1 MVFGNQKQGAIQM
14 YPDDSLQSLVSS
26 WWLKEESQAIKR
38 GRLLKA
44 FVPHVDQNPMTLVPE
59 GRKDP
64 TSHTQVNYKLEP
76 LQIKQ
81 IPKPPTLPV
90 AALPSYPGEIRT
102 VYRAK
107 KRPVLVISCGG
118 PDIPKGLKVGA
129 ARWQTAPTLLV
140 APYYGATQSGTRGG
154 WREEFVKRI
163 RRCEYPQ
170 YLWDMLP
177 INGSAE
183 ESILR
188 LDHVQPIARN
198 PDTYELTQ
206 FRMSE
211 EAITVLDE
219 WLSWLF
225 TEKLSEK
232 GVLLEVRKG
241 LMGL

>member
-1 MVFGNQKQGAIQM
+1 MSGNPQQGVIRM

-26 WWLKEESQAIKR
+26 WWQKEESQPIKR

-44 FVPHVDQNPMTLVPE
+44 FVPHVDQNPMILIPE

-64 TSHTQVNYKLEP
+64 TSHTRVNYRLEP
-76 LQIKQ
+76 LQTKQ
-81 IPKPPTLPV
+81 IARPPILPV
-90 AALPSYPGEIRT
+90 AALPSYQSEIHT

-118 PDIPKGLKVGA
+118 SDIPRNLRTGA

-140 APYYGATQSGTRGG
+140 APYYGAKQSGTRGG
-154 WREEFVKRI
+154 WKEEFVKRI

-170 YLWDMLP
+170 YLWDKLP
-177 INGSAE
+177 INGSTE

-188 LDHVQPIARN
+188 FDHIQPIARN
-198 PDTYELTQ
+198 PDTYELTPYC
-206 FRMSE
+206 MSE

-225 TEKLSEK
+225 KEKLPED

-241 LMGL
+241 LMEL